1 MARKTGQIIRRG
13 SSTWLVRIYVGR
25 DPETRRRK
33 YIGKFIHGGLR
44 TAQAHLNC
52 MLAERDLGRNI
63 RSSRQTLG
71 QYLDHWLTI
80 CARPRLRA
88 KSFRDYSSLIAR
100 YVRPRLGAR
109 LLGELSGAEIQALYS
124 ELLNRNLSARTIRY
138 THAVLFSA
146 LRQAVRWKL
155 VLTNAAEDID
165 LPRQLRR
172 RFTVFDVQQAKQFI
186 AAISGHKYEA
196 LFSLA
201 ITTGMRPSEYL
212 ALNWPDFDLA
222 RGTVSVSKT
231 LEWRKGGWRFEDTK
245 RERSRRM
252 IKLQSWVLALLRRLE
267 IEARTA
273 GVGSAISSSPLTAEV
288 QFRKHGSSGDT
299 SSRCFDQQAFRTSV
313 STTCAIRPPPL
324 LWSLASRQ
332 KS

>member
-25 DPETRRRK
+25 DTETRKRK

-44 TAQAHLNC
+44 AAQAHLNR

-71 QYLDHWLTI
+71 QHLDHWLDT

-88 KSFRDYSSLIAR
+88 KSFRDYSTLLAR

-109 LLGELSGAEIQALYS
+109 PLGELSGAEIQALYS

-155 VLTNAAEDID
+155 VLTNAAEGID
-165 LPRQLRR
+165 LPRQTRR
-172 RFTVFDVQQAKQFI
+172 RFTVFDVGQAKQFI
-186 AAISGHKYEA
+186 AAISGHGYEA
-196 LFSLA
+196 LFALA
-201 ITTGMRPSEYL
+201 LTTGMRPSEYL
-212 ALNWPDFDLA
+212 ALTWTDFDLG

-231 LEWRKGGWRFEDTK
+231 LEWRKGGWCFEDTK
-245 RERSRRM
+245 RERSAHDQAPELG
-252 IKLQSWVLALLRRLE
+252 I
-267 IEARTA
+267 
-273 GVGSAISSSPLTAEV
+273 GPSSQIGGRV
-288 QFRKHGSSGDT
+288 Q
-299 SSRCFDQQAFRTSV
+299 
-313 STTCAIRPPPL
+313 
-324 LWSLASRQ
+324 ASRTQ
-332 KS
+332 ARRSGLHVELGRSDS